1 MEYRTQ
7 DNLRLSAFSWKT
19 GKRVDILKSR
29 TIWSN
34 SIMFRLENKTA
45 LVTGGASGIGAAI
58 AEIFAQAGAKVWIAD
73 CDETSGA
80 RVAAK
85 ISGQF
90 LPLDVSDDAACAS
103 AALRTGTLDVLV
115 NVAGIG
121 HVGTLMNT
129 TAADCD
135 RLYAVNVRG
144 IFNCCKAFA
153 PAMLERKRGS
163 VINMA
168 SVAGVVAVRDRLAY
182 TMTKFAVV
190 GLTKALALDHSHT
203 GVRFNCICPGRVET
217 PFVLSRLK
225 EYPDPEQAYQDMAA
239 TQLTGRMAR
248 PEEIAAAA
256 LYLAAD
262 ESAMI
267 TGSALM
273 IDGGWCAGK

>member
-1 MEYRTQ
+1 
-7 DNLRLSAFSWKT
+7 
-19 GKRVDILKSR
+19 
-29 TIWSN
+29 
-34 SIMFRLENKTA
+34 MFRLENKTA

-225 EYPDPEQAYQDMAA
+225 EYPDPEQAYRDMAA

-248 PEEIAAAA
+248 PEEVAAAT

-262 ESAMI
+262 ESAMV
-267 TGSALM
+267 TGSVLM
-273 IDGGWCAGK
+273 IDGGWTAGK